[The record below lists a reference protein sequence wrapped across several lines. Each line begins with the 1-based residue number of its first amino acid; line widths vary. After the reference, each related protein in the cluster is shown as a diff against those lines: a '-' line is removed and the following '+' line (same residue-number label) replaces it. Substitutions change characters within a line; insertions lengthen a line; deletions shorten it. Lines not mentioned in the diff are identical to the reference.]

1 MEEGE
6 EEEKAGSAQDGETA
20 EMESRWGG
28 VEMPN
33 SQIPPGQNHSGVA
46 GTVPGRR
53 IRVFHRGHLL
63 ALGESVSQSAS
74 PALWPDR
81 FPPSPS
87 VILRFR
93 LDPDH

>member
-6 EEEKAGSAQDGETA
+6 EEAGSAQDGETA

-33 SQIPPGQNHSGVA
+33 SQIPPGQNHPGVA

-53 IRVFHRGHLL
+53 ICVFHCGHLP
-63 ALGESVSQSAS
+63 ALGESVSQSVTLA
-74 PALWPDR
+74 R
-81 FPPSPS
+81 S
-87 VILRFR
+87 VSAFSVCHSEI
-93 LDPDH
+93 PIGP